1 MNASKKARTALRA
14 KKRSAAEQHD
24 SPDEPVWLAPTAGGA
39 SAGIVA
45 RHLGIMPVAVVL
57 FTALS
62 FVSFWRAAPIVSE
75 AAKSLIDIHYGEAKL
90 AGMLPP
96 PDASRREG
104 NTSYW
109 PEAKVWAKKAWLIEA
124 IGSDAVRFAEANGT
138 LEQVYKRQRGRW
150 HDARRK
156 IMVRALLS
164 SPLLSSPLLSSP
176 LLSSPLLSSPLL

>member
-24 SPDEPVWLAPTAGGA
+24 SPDEPMWLAPTAGGA

-45 RHLGIMPVAVVL
+45 QHSGIMPVAVVL

-75 AAKSLIDIHYGEAKL
+75 AAKSLVDIHYDEAKL

-109 PEAKVWAKKAWLIEA
+109 PEAKVWTKKVRS
-124 IGSDAVRFAEANGT
+124 GSLRPLARMPFVSPKPTAHGNKRTNANVGDGMT
-138 LEQVYKRQRGRW
+138 RGE
-150 HDARRK
+150 K
-156 IMVRALLS
+156 
-164 SPLLSSPLLSSP
+164 
-176 LLSSPLLSSPLL
+176 

>member
-1 MNASKKARTALRA
+1 MLIASLAHLGLPVPTQPRVVKHSARADMNASKKARTALRA

-24 SPDEPVWLAPTAGGA
+24 SPNELVWLAPTAGGA

-45 RHLGIMPVAVVL
+45 QHSGIMPVAVVL

-109 PEAKVWAKKAWLIEA
+109 PEAKVWAKKVWLSSAESRQIISEFGCRFRVFLQFSKQLQPA
-124 IGSDAVRFAEANGT
+124 IG
-138 LEQVYKRQRGRW
+138 
-150 HDARRK
+150 
-156 IMVRALLS
+156 
-164 SPLLSSPLLSSP
+164 
-176 LLSSPLLSSPLL
+176 